1 MKKEA
6 DGRSAICLI
15 LRELNVLRKKPID
28 QHYFQEIISSAFA
41 LQCISPTSSPALA
54 VHQK

>member
-1 MKKEA
+1 MKKEG
-6 DGRSAICLI
+6 DGRSAICPI

-28 QHYFQEIISSAFA
+28 QQYFQEIISSAFA